1 MLRIEKRGLSDLVY
15 EKLRGMIDEGTLA
28 AGSKVNKPEIA
39 ERLGVSQ
46 TPINDALSRLAG
58 EKLIEQRSR
67 QGFYIRSYT
76 YAELAPLYELRA
88 ALEGM
93 AMRLGLERGEKAGL
107 EGIRH
112 AFDDFDT
119 VPTEDRWAAYRQAD
133 QRVPPLDHRV
143 LGQPVPDRPGQ
154 DLGHT
159 HPQQPPWPG
168 SASLADAAGAP
179 LDHRVDG
186 AGGSARGAGAGH
198 PPHAQVPG
206 QAAHDAGLRIAW
218 ITLSGEGESSKKRI
232 AEKA

>member
-1 MLRIEKRGLSDLVY
+1 MAMLRIEKRGLSDLVY
-15 EKLRGMIDEGTLA
+15 EKLRGMIDEGILA
-28 AGSKVNKPEIA
+28 AGSKVNKPELA

-58 EKLIEQRSR
+58 EGLIEQRSR

-119 VPTEDRWAAYRQAD
+119 VPTVDRWAAYRQAD
-133 QRVPPLDHRV
+133 QVFHRSIIEFSGNPFLIDLARTSAILTRSNLRGLIRPPSETLPEHRAILEAV
-143 LGQPVPDRPGQ
+143 GRGDSR
-154 DLGHT
+154 
-159 HPQQPPWPG
+159 
-168 SASLADAAGAP
+168 AAQE
-179 LDHRVDG
+179 LVILHMLRSRDKLRTM
-186 AGGSARGAGAGH
+186 RG
-198 PPHAQVPG
+198 
-206 QAAHDAGLRIAW
+206 
-218 ITLSGEGESSKKRI
+218 
-232 AEKA
+232 

>member
-119 VPTEDRWAAYRQAD
+119 VPSEDRWAAYRLAD
-133 QRVPPLDHRV
+133 QVFHRSIIEFSGNPFLIDLARTSAILTRSNLRGLVRPPSQTLPEHRSIIESMEKGDPLAAQEQV
-143 LGQPVPDRPGQ
+143 ILHMLRSRDRLLTMPG
-154 DLGHT
+154 
-159 HPQQPPWPG
+159 
-168 SASLADAAGAP
+168 
-179 LDHRVDG
+179 
-186 AGGSARGAGAGH
+186 
-198 PPHAQVPG
+198 
-206 QAAHDAGLRIAW
+206 
-218 ITLSGEGESSKKRI
+218 
-232 AEKA
+232 

>member
-28 AGSKVNKPEIA
+28 AGSKVNKQELA

-67 QGFYIRSYT
+67 QGFYIRSYA

-93 AMRLGLERGEKAGL
+93 AVRLGLERREKAGL

-133 QRVPPLDHRV
+133 HVFHRSIIEFSGNPFLIDLARTSAILTRSNLRGLIRPPSETLPEHRAILEAV
-143 LGQPVPDRPGQ
+143 GRGDSR
-154 DLGHT
+154 
-159 HPQQPPWPG
+159 
-168 SASLADAAGAP
+168 AAQE
-179 LDHRVDG
+179 LVILHMLRSRDKLRTM
-186 AGGSARGAGAGH
+186 RG
-198 PPHAQVPG
+198 
-206 QAAHDAGLRIAW
+206 
-218 ITLSGEGESSKKRI
+218 
-232 AEKA
+232 